1 MTYLIFK
8 QALHCENLIGGDET
22 LDSSYMLTWAHS
34 YLMSQMFVISPDLF
48 KPKLTP
54 SMAGLENSFLFMQM

>member
-1 MTYLIFK
+1 MMTYLIFK

-34 YLMSQMFVISPDLF
+34 YLMSPDVCDF
-48 KPKLTP
+48 TC
-54 SMAGLENSFLFMQM
+54 SFQT